1 MALFQSYTKYGIF
14 PGVEMSIILECV
26 THLSYVH
33 LQVIWNQ
40 YTYTCTLSSAQL
52 ISLLGG
58 ELLFFAVQT
67 EWLITTGRCFPQ
79 SWKMESPKSGGDWWR
94 VSDTHPQVHKQWL
107 IVVSLPDGNVRVF
120 LGSVRALIPCRKVL
134 PSLRNRSP

>member
-58 ELLFFAVQT
+58 ELLFFCCSDWVAYNHRKMFPTVL
-67 EWLITTGRCFPQ
+67 ENGKPKIRRWL
-79 SWKMESPKSGGDWWR
+79 MESLWHSPPSPQTMTYCCVLAWWKCEGLFGICKS
-94 VSDTHPQVHKQWL
+94 THPMQEDPP
-107 IVVSLPDGNVRVF
+107 I
-120 LGSVRALIPCRKVL
+120 IT
-134 PSLRNRSP
+134 